1 MQVSRLCGYVMTRVV
16 LTKLMI
22 IKRAVRVQL
31 LDAHVGVSLA
41 LKAVQ
46 CSFGMLNVI
55 ATVRRGT

>member
-1 MQVSRLCGYVMTRVV
+1 MTRVV